1 MFRFFTIKKW
11 YLWSWVGSLIILS
24 SLWVQVK
31 IDVKIN
37 EWFGEFYDM
46 IQKALG
52 APNAI
57 TIDEYWASLFSFITL
72 AAMYVGVAVIVSYFT
87 SHYLF
92 RWRTAMVE
100 YYHSVYEKARKIEG
114 ASQRVQEDTIKFS
127 RIMESLGTSLIEAIM
142 ILVEFMPILFGLS
155 IGIPIFFFGDWDYG
169 LIVGA
174 LIWSVGGTI
183 FLIVLGLIL
192 RLVGVEY
199 DLQKKEAA
207 YRKILVIAEDDGTI
221 RPKTIEEYWSSLLSF
236 IILAALYVGV
246 AVLISFFTS
255 HYLFRWRTAMV
266 EWYHS
271 VYDRA
276 RKIEGASQR
285 VQEDTIKFS
294 RIMESLGTSFI
305 EAIMILVE
313 FMPILFGLSI
323 GIPIFFFGDWDY
335 GLIVGALIWSVGG
348 TIFLILLGL
357 ILRLVGVE
365 YDLQKKEAAY
375 RKILVIA
382 EDDGTVRPKTIEEL
396 FDGVR
401 SIHFLSYIRYLYFNI
416 GRIAYLQ
423 ANVLSAYVFLAPAIV
438 AGAVTLG
445 VMQQIIRAFGRV
457 EGSMQYILK
466 AWPTIIELAS
476 VYKRLREFESKI
488 NQEELIDEK
497 V

>member
-1 MFRFFTIKKW
+1 MFKFFTQKEW
-11 YLWSWVGSLIILS
+11 FLWSIFGSIFILIS
-24 SLWVQVK
+24 TWYQVQL
-31 IDVKIN
+31 DVKIN

-57 TIDEYWASLFSFITL
+57 TIDEYWASLISFITL
-72 AAMYVGVAVIVSYFT
+72 AAMYVGVAVLVSYFT

-100 YYHSVYEKARKIEG
+100 WYHSVYDKARKIEG
-114 ASQRVQEDTIKFS
+114 AAQRVQEDTIKFS
-127 RIMESLGTSLIEAIM
+127 RIMESLGTSLIEALM
-142 ILVEFMPILFGLS
+142 ILIEFMPILFGLS

-221 RPKTIEEYWSSLLSF
+221 RPKSL
-236 IILAALYVGV
+236 
-246 AVLISFFTS
+246 
-255 HYLFRWRTAMV
+255 
-266 EWYHS
+266 
-271 VYDRA
+271 
-276 RKIEGASQR
+276 
-285 VQEDTIKFS
+285 
-294 RIMESLGTSFI
+294 
-305 EAIMILVE
+305 
-313 FMPILFGLSI
+313 
-323 GIPIFFFGDWDY
+323 
-335 GLIVGALIWSVGG
+335 
-348 TIFLILLGL
+348 
-357 ILRLVGVE
+357 
-365 YDLQKKEAAY
+365 
-375 RKILVIA
+375 
-382 EDDGTVRPKTIEEL
+382 EEL
-396 FDGVR
+396 FDEVR
-401 SIHFLSYIRYLYFNI
+401 GIHFLSYIRYLYFNV

-457 EGSMQYILK
+457 EGSMQYLLK
-466 AWPTIIELAS
+466 SWPIIIELAS
-476 VYKRLREFESKI
+476 VYKRLREFESQIKDK
-488 NQEELIDEK
+488 ELFDEK
-497 V
+497 I

>member
-1 MFRFFTIKKW
+1 MFRFFTQRHW
-11 YLWSWVGSLIILS
+11 YLWSWAGSLLILS

-31 IDVKIN
+31 IDVRIN

-46 IQKALG
+46 IQKALSK
-52 APNAI
+52 PNAI
-57 TIDEYWASLFSFITL
+57 TIDEYWSSLLSFTTL

-92 RWRTAMVE
+92 RWRTSMVE
-100 YYHSVYEKARKIEG
+100 WYHSVYEKARKIEG

-127 RIMESLGTSLIEAIM
+127 RIMESLGTSLIEAVM

-155 IGIPIFFFGDWDYG
+155 IGIPVFFFGDWNYG

-183 FLIVLGLIL
+183 FLIILGLIL

-207 YRKILVIAEDDGTI
+207 YRKILVIAEDDG
-221 RPKTIEEYWSSLLSF
+221 S
-236 IILAALYVGV
+236 
-246 AVLISFFTS
+246 
-255 HYLFRWRTAMV
+255 
-266 EWYHS
+266 
-271 VYDRA
+271 
-276 RKIEGASQR
+276 
-285 VQEDTIKFS
+285 
-294 RIMESLGTSFI
+294 
-305 EAIMILVE
+305 
-313 FMPILFGLSI
+313 
-323 GIPIFFFGDWDY
+323 
-335 GLIVGALIWSVGG
+335 
-348 TIFLILLGL
+348 
-357 ILRLVGVE
+357 
-365 YDLQKKEAAY
+365 
-375 RKILVIA
+375 
-382 EDDGTVRPKTIEEL
+382 VRPKTIEEL

-401 SIHFLSYIRYLYFNI
+401 KIHFLSYLRYLYFNI

-423 ANVLSAYVFLAPAIV
+423 ANVLSAYIFLAPAIV

-476 VYKRLREFESKI
+476 VYKRLREFEFKI
-488 NQEELIDEK
+488 NQEYLLEK
-497 V
+497 GT